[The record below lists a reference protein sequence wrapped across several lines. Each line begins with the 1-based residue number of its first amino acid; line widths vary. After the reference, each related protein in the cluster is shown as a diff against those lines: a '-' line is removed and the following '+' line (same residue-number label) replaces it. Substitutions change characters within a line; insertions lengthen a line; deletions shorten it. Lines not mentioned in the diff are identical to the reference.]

1 MTAKIKKH
9 YSGGYKKIICVF
21 CKGKGKDP
29 FRVPSKLSDCQVCF
43 GKGKVTIADQPYETC
58 GACNGTGVFSHHRLP
73 CSVCKGRGI
82 VPKNRRKGTKG
93 LDPDTGLPKIG
104 NY

>member
-1 MTAKIKKH
+1 MTTKIKKH
-9 YSGGYKKIICVF
+9 YIGGYKKIICVF

-29 FRVPSKLSDCQVCF
+29 FGVPSKISDCQVCL
-43 GKGKVTIADQPYETC
+43 GKGKVVVAEQPYEKC
-58 GACNGTGVFSHHRLP
+58 GACDGTGVFAHHRLP

-82 VPKNRRKGTKG
+82 VPQNRRKGAKG
-93 LDPDTGLPKIG
+93 LGPDTGLPQIG